1 MKKSGKIAVGVGIG
15 VVAVLGAG
23 YVASYFVAGN
33 QVAAKAA
40 VDGVPIGGLS
50 PAQAREKLVAEL
62 SEAAA
67 QPITLKGD
75 AASALITPA
84 DAGLGVDFDE
94 TVAEAG
100 GGFSW
105 NPFEIVNT
113 LTGGREISL
122 IRVVD
127 EAALASAVEATA
139 DEFAVDPSDGSL
151 SISEGRIERTDGV
164 DGVALNVEAA
174 TAAVADAFRQGETEV
189 AAPTEAKPPAIT
201 NAMLDEA
208 VAGFAEPVLSG
219 PVTLTLGEKSM
230 KVSSDTLAAATSFAA
245 KDGKLVGAFD
255 GDALYKA
262 TADGRKDLE
271 LKGAKDASFKLK
283 SGKVVVVPA
292 KTGQTVDKEG
302 FVAEVEKA
310 AVASGDARTGELTAV
325 KKKPKFTTEDA
336 EKLADDF
343 EVIGEYTTYFPYA
356 AYRNTNLSR
365 AAASVNGTVL
375 MPDDIFS
382 LNDTLGPRTAANG
395 YVDGYV
401 ISGGRLIKESGGGI
415 SQSATTLYN
424 AAFFAGF
431 KDIEHKPHSLY
442 FDRYPAGREATVY
455 YGSLDMRFQNDTE
468 YPALIQGYV
477 NKAGGGSRGSITF
490 RIWSKRTYD
499 KVTSTDLVKSGYYSG
514 RERVI
519 TGDPKC
525 EPQAPIRGFT
535 VTWKRLFH
543 QDGKVVKSEPYSWKY
558 SAGDRITCQKPKADT
573 DE

>member
-15 VVAVLGAG
+15 VVAVVGAG

-33 QVAAKAA
+33 QVAAKAV

-67 QPITLKGD
+67 QPITLKGE
-75 AASALITPA
+75 AASALITPSE
-84 DAGLGVDFDE
+84 AGLSIDIDQ

-113 LTGGREISL
+113 LTGGRDMAL
-122 IRVVD
+122 IRLVD
-127 EAALASAVEATA
+127 EAALASAVEATTG
-139 DEFAVDPSDGSL
+139 EFAVDPSDGSL
-151 SISEGRIERTDGV
+151 SIAEGKVERTDGV
-164 DGVALNVEAA
+164 DGVALNVESAVD
-174 TAAVADAFRQGETEV
+174 AVADAFRQGKTE
-189 AAPTEAKPPAIT
+189 ATAPTEAKPPAIT

-208 VAGFAEPVLSG
+208 VATFAEPVLSG

-230 KVSSDTLAAATSFAA
+230 EIAPDTLAAAASFTA

-262 TADGRKDLE
+262 TADGRKGLD
-271 LKGAKDASFKLK
+271 LKGAKDASFKFK

-292 KTGQTVDKEG
+292 KAGQTVDKKG
-302 FVAEVEKA
+302 FIAEVEKA
-310 AVASGDARTGELTAV
+310 AVATGDARTGELTAV
-325 KKKPKFTTEDA
+325 KKKPEYSTADA
-336 EKLADDF
+336 EAVVGDF
-343 EVIGEYTTYFPYA
+343 EVIGEFTTYFPYA
-356 AYRNTNLSR
+356 AYRNNNLSR
-365 AAASVNGTVL
+365 AANSVNGTVL

-395 YVDGYV
+395 YMDGYV
-401 ISGGRLIKESGGGI
+401 INGGRLVKESGGGI

-424 AAFFAGF
+424 AGFFAGF

-442 FDRYPAGREATVY
+442 FDRYPAGRESTIMA
-455 YGSLDMRFQNDTE
+455 GSFDMRFQNDTK
-468 YPALIQGYV
+468 YPAILQGYV
-477 NKAGGGSRGSITF
+477 RKAGSGSRGSITF
-490 RIWSKRTYD
+490 KVWSKRTYD
-499 KVTSTDLVKSGYYSG
+499 KVTSTDLVKSGYYTG

-519 TGDPKC
+519 TGDATC

-535 VTWKRLFH
+535 VTWKRLFYK
-543 QDGKVVKSEPYSWKY
+543 DGKVVKSEPYSWKY
-558 SAGDRITCQKPKADT
+558 SAGDRITCEKPKEKKDG
-573 DE
+573 

>member
-40 VDGVPIGGLS
+40 VDGVAIGGLS

-62 SEAAA
+62 GEAAE
-67 QPITLKGD
+67 QPITLKTET
-75 AASALITPA
+75 ASAQIVPA
-84 DAGLGVDFDE
+84 DAGLSIDFDK
-94 TVAEAG
+94 TVTEAG

-105 NPFEIVNT
+105 NPFEIINT
-113 LTGGREISL
+113 LAGGRETTL
-122 IRVVD
+122 VRVVD
-127 EAALASAVEATA
+127 DAALTSAVQATA
-139 DEFAVDPSDGSL
+139 GEFAVDPLDGTL
-151 SISEGRIERTDGV
+151 AFTDGEIDRTDGV
-164 DGVALNVEAA
+164 DGVELNVEAA
-174 TAAVADAFRQGETEV
+174 TDAVADAFREGQTEV
-189 AAPTEAKPPAIT
+189 AAPTEATPPAIT

-208 VAGFAEPVLSG
+208 VASFAEPVLSG
-219 PVTLTLGEKSM
+219 PVTLTLGERSM
-230 KVSSDTLAAATSFAA
+230 EIAPKTLAATASFEAV
-245 KDGKLVGAFD
+245 DGKLVGSFD
-255 GDALYKA
+255 AKALYKA
-262 TADGRKDLE
+262 TADDRKDLK
-271 LKGAKDASFKLK
+271 LKGAKDAGFTLK

-292 KTGQTVDKEG
+292 KTGQTVDRDA
-302 FVAEVEKA
+302 FVAAVETA
-310 AVASGDARTGELTAV
+310 AVATGDARTGELTAV
-325 KKKPKFTTEDA
+325 KKKPSFTTEEA
-336 EKLADDF
+336 EKLAGDF
-343 EVIGEYTTYFPYA
+343 EVIGEYTTYFPHA
-356 AYRNTNLSR
+356 PYRNTNLSR
-365 AAASVNGTVL
+365 AAGSVNGTVL
-375 MPDDIFS
+375 MPDEIFS

-401 ISGGRLIKESGGGI
+401 ISGGRLVKEAGGGI
-415 SQSATTLYN
+415 SQSATTLFN

-455 YGSLDMRFQNDTE
+455 YGALDLRFQNDTK

-477 NKAGGGSRGSITF
+477 NRSSPGNRGSITF

-499 KVTSTDLVKSGYYSG
+499 KVVSTDLVKSGFYSG

-535 VTWKRLFH
+535 VTWKRLFYK
-543 QDGKVVKSEPYSWKY
+543 DGKVVRSEPFSWKY
-558 SAGDRITCQKPKADT
+558 SAGDRIICEKPKQD
-573 DE
+573 